1 MPDLPDPE
9 HLPADYLRGLLS
21 PRISRRQAIQLGG
34 LSAMAATLAACGV
47 KGAKK
52 SGPSSSAA
60 QDAVKTFWAAQKQT
74 GRLNFANW
82 PLYLDASDKNKNDH
96 PSLDLFTKQTGIK
109 VTYKEVIQENAS
121 FFGKVQPQLAAG
133 QSIGYDIIV
142 ITNGTYL
149 DKLMQLGYLTALDQS
164 KMSNFY
170 ANASS
175 LVKSPS
181 YDHGNVYT
189 MAWQSGITG
198 IGYDAKRVGKKI
210 TSWADL
216 QDAALKGKV
225 GMFGDNQDLPNSALL
240 AVGVNPE
247 TSKEADWHTAADWL
261 KKQRDAGLVRK
272 YYEQDYITPLS
283 KGDIWASMAWSGDV
297 FQANASGATLEFVVP
312 SEGAVIWT
320 DNMCMPK
327 HAAHPFDAMTYMDF
341 VYDPK
346 IAAMLAEYINYITP
360 VPGAQQV
367 IQQDADAATG
377 DDKAYDEGLVKS
389 PLIFPSQS
397 DFARLRRYCVLTAA
411 EEKTW
416 NSIFEP
422 IYQS

>member
-1 MPDLPDPE
+1 MPELPDPE
-9 HLPADYLRGLLS
+9 QLPADYLRGLLS

-52 SGPSSSAA
+52 APSSSAA

-74 GRLNFANW
+74 GRLDFANW
-82 PLYLDASDKNKNDH
+82 PLYLDASEKNKNDH
-96 PSLDLFTKQTGIK
+96 PSLTLFTKQTGIK

-198 IGYDAKRVGKKI
+198 IGYDPKRVGKKI

-216 QDAALKGKV
+216 QDVALRGKV

-261 KKQRDAGLVRK
+261 KKQGDAGIVRK

-327 HAAHPFDAMTYMDF
+327 HAAHPLDAMTYMDF

-377 DDKAYDEGLVKS
+377 EDKAYDEGLVKS

-397 DFARLRRYCVLTAA
+397 DFARLRRYRVLTPA